1 MSLEELKLEIVLS
14 PSPCVDNVLI
24 RCLAVRWFVVT
35 LRLVKL
41 YNTLSISSAS
51 RHIKYVIQL

>member
-1 MSLEELKLEIVLS
+1 MSLELKLVILLC
-14 PSPCVDNVLI
+14 PCVDNVII